1 MSRKNQEQMWLDT
14 EFKDRL
20 EKLQAK
26 KRLAGKKI
34 SLRELTNQMVKSKS
48 WEQLE
53 NEILESDRSI
63 SKDIVRMNIKFDGNW
78 LK

>member
-1 MSRKNQEQMWLDT
+1 MSRKNQEQMWLDV

-26 KRLAGKKI
+26 KRLAGKKVSI
-34 SLRELTNQMVKSKS
+34 REITNQMVNSKT

-53 NEILESDRSI
+53 NEILDIDKNI
-63 SKDIVRMNIKFDGNW
+63 SKNVVRMNVKFDGNW